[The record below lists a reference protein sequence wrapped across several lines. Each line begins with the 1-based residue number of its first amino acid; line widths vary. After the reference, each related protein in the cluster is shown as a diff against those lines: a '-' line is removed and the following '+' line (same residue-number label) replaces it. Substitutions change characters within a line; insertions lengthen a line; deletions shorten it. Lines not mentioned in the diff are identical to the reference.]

1 MADEY
6 EVTITEHS
14 EKSGTYNVN
23 ATVNRDIITAD
34 VLDYDGYEGNY
45 ALIWKKITITH
56 SQRQTIAA
64 TSQPW
69 NGQNYYS
76 GTAWGDEVLPLSFDK
91 DDRFTSRSTRT
102 VEFWLTYKVNGQK
115 FDKLI
120 CTCTMLSTYSK
131 TGPLESVTS
140 QTFEGERVWGVSI
153 QVHNDFIVYQFR
165 KEVPVDGLDRNW
177 GGSDGGDY
185 DGNYSFESWMID
197 RDEVYLWKLKSH
209 VVGLINIA
217 DGMDSKVGY
226 LKEEEYSVGEEGNVL
241 SSGEIYSVGVVN
253 EL

>member
-14 EKSGTYNVN
+14 EKSGTYNVD
-23 ATVNRDIITAD
+23 ATVSRDIVTAD

-45 ALIWKKITITH
+45 ALIWKKIIIAH
-56 SQRQTIAA
+56 SQRQMIAA

-69 NGQNYYS
+69 NGANYYS
-76 GTAWGDEVLPLSFDK
+76 GTPWGDEVLPLIFDK
-91 DDRFTSRSTRT
+91 DDNFTSRSTRT

-120 CTCTMLSTYSK
+120 CACTMLSTYSK
-131 TGPLESVTS
+131 VGMVSTPV

-153 QVHNDFIVYQFR
+153 QVYSDFIVYQFR

-177 GGSDGGDY
+177 GGVDGGDY

-197 RDEVYLWKLKSH
+197 RDEKLLWKFKKH

-217 DGMDSKVGY
+217 DGFGSVVGY
-226 LKEEEYSVGEEGNVL
+226 IKEKEYAVGEEGSSL
-241 SSGEIYSVGVVN
+241 SSSEVYSVGVI
-253 EL
+253 